1 MTSISWVLGSKV
13 SAHIPLLSTVT
24 QAVRKQPFLASKVSL
39 IGSLANEEPLEVAS
53 HS

>member
-1 MTSISWVLGSKV
+1 MTSVGWVLGSKV

-24 QAVRKQPFLASKVSL
+24 LAVRKQPFLATKVSQN
-39 IGSLANEEPLEVAS
+39 GSLANEEPLEVAS